1 MAMARRASVTVS
13 IAAEISGMF
22 SRISR
27 VRRVVE
33 HELAIGEP
41 SNQRDVM
48 EARRVITDL
57 ALDLAEK
64 GEIELN
70 PEQEDELVFR

>member
-1 MAMARRASVTVS
+1 
-13 IAAEISGMF
+13 
-22 SRISR
+22 
-27 VRRVVE
+27 
-33 HELAIGEP
+33 
-41 SNQRDVM
+41 
-48 EARRVITDL
+48 VITDL